1 MTYKEIFSLVIES
14 NLSEYVCVFCFMGL
28 SLIEKKNSETSQVL
42 FKENKVVPRYNFI
55 LR

>member
-28 SLIEKKNSETSQVL
+28 SLIEKKIVKHHKCYSKKIKL
-42 FKENKVVPRYNFI
+42 FLGII
-55 LR
+55 LF